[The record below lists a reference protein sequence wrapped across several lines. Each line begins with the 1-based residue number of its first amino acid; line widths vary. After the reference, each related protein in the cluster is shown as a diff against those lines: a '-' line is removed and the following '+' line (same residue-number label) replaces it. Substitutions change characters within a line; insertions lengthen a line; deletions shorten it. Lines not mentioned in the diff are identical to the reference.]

1 MKKLTKATALI
12 LSALMLFGCAD
23 NNARSGAGDTTLP
36 SESSVTESKSESKQ
50 ENSFADNKSEVKDKS
65 DNNGFVKNAEGYQTF
80 SYEKDKYPMS
90 SVTIFNKKEISSEI
104 FILPDNPEPGNITE
118 GNVVLHNPVAIKCK
132 IAGDSIYFDK
142 RNKSGDV
149 TVKNNNEGH
158 DYLYGVFTPVVV
170 EEIIN
175 SFGYEP
181 DFKVGD
187 KVYINENYIIT
198 KDFADYYE
206 QNGENHSDEIKV
218 YEENIDD
225 WNFSLESELKKGDKA
240 DSNVIE
246 ETKKLIEQHQQVIE
260 EIKLYRKYAEE
271 NEESVITLLYGFP
284 MQKDKSYFAYVNANK
299 IEGTTDNN
307 SYYFSYCE
315 KYNLGDDEP
324 ESLGEEEKYVSFHYT
339 YGCSW
344 NYLRKKYGDHFKK

>member
-1 MKKLTKATALI
+1 MKKLTKTTALI
-12 LSALMLFGCAD
+12 LSAVMLFGCTD
-23 NNARSGAGDTTLP
+23 NVTQSGVGDTTP
-36 SESSVTESKSESKQ
+36 PGESSGTDSKN
-50 ENSFADNKSEVKDKS
+50 ENSSADNSSEIPNTSVND
-65 DNNGFVKNAEGYQTF
+65 GFVKNAEGYQTF
-80 SYEKDKYPMS
+80 SYEKDKYLMS
-90 SVTIFNKKEISSEI
+90 SVTIFNKKEAQSDIY
-104 FILPDNPEPGNITE
+104 ILPDNPEPGDIAE
-118 GNVVLHNPVAIKCK
+118 RSFVLHEPVAIKCK

-142 RNKSGDV
+142 KNKSGDV

-170 EEIIN
+170 EEIID

-187 KVYINENYIIT
+187 IVYIDENYIIT

-206 QNGENHSDEIKV
+206 QNGNNHSDEIKM

-225 WNFSLESELKKGDKA
+225 WNFNLKSELKKGDNA
-240 DSNVIE
+240 DSEVIE
-246 ETKKLIEQHQQVIE
+246 VTKKLIEKRQHEIE
-260 EIKLYRKYAEE
+260 EVKSYQKYVEE

-284 MQKDKSYFAYVNANK
+284 MQKDTEYFAFVNANK

-315 KYNLGDDEP
+315 KYNLGDDKP
-324 ESLGEEEKYVSFHYT
+324 ESLGEDDEYVSFHYC
-339 YGCSW
+339 YEYSW
-344 NYLRKKYGDHFKK
+344 YNLSKKYGEHFKS

>member
-1 MKKLTKATALI
+1 MKKLTKTTALI
-12 LSALMLFGCAD
+12 LSAVMLFGCAS
-23 NNARSGAGDTTLP
+23 NSATGGLGDTTP
-36 SESSVTESKSESKQ
+36 PGESSVTDNEK
-50 ENSFADNKSEVKDKS
+50 ENSSNDNISNAQSTSGS
-65 DNNGFVKNAEGYQTF
+65 DGFVKNTEGYQTF
-80 SYEKDKYPMS
+80 SYEKDKYQMS
-90 SVTIFNKKEISSEI
+90 SVTIFNKKEALDNVIISIPEI
-104 FILPDNPEPGNITE
+104 PEPDNITE

-132 IAGDSIYFDK
+132 IAGYSIYFDK
-142 RNKSGDV
+142 KNKSGDV

-170 EEIIN
+170 EEIID

-187 KVYINENYIIT
+187 TVYIDENYIIT

-206 QNGENHSDEIKV
+206 QNGENNSDEIKV
-218 YEENIDD
+218 YETYIDD
-225 WNFSLESELKKGDKA
+225 LNFSLESELKKGDNA
-240 DSNVIE
+240 DS
-246 ETKKLIEQHQQVIE
+246 KLIE
-260 EIKLYRKYAEE
+260 EIKEMIEKRQHDIEEIKSYQKYVEE
-271 NEESVITLLYGFP
+271 NEKSVITLLYGFP
-284 MQKDKSYFAYVNANK
+284 MQKDTSYFAYINANK

-339 YGCSW
+339 YECSW
-344 NYLRKKYGDHFKK
+344 TYLRKKYGEYF